1 VLVPSSLVS
10 MMQLALV
17 LLLLI
22 IGAAVFLIMRKPA
35 QKTPTAKA
43 RPACGATASPY
54 SSVSIMLP
62 ESCCSAVQAIEG
74 TRFLQKESP
83 QLPLDNCTTTPCK
96 CGFIRHEDRR
106 HEEEDRRAIHGLRAE
121 MYALNTGDERRVRRG
136 RRSYDL
142 TKT

>member
-1 VLVPSSLVS
+1 
-10 MMQLALV
+10 MQIVLV

-22 IGAAVFLIMRKPA
+22 IAAAAFLTLRKPA
-35 QKTPTAKA
+35 QKSSTPKA
-43 RPACGATASPY
+43 RPVSTPAAPPY

-62 ESCCSAVQAIEG
+62 KNCCSAAQTLEG
-74 TRFLQKESP
+74 TRFLHKESP
-83 QLPLDNCTTTPCK
+83 QLPLANCTTTPCK

-106 HEEEDRRAIHGLRAE
+106 HEEEDRRAIHGLRAQ

-142 TKT
+142 VMA